1 MCCLLVPGLTKYN
14 AASATSVPEVLSHI
28 TPHFPKVGLAAS
40 GKREFCQDAAGERRV
55 GWRSLEHEV
64 RARGH
69 GRQGTEKRIGNVTE
83 RNRLNAISVGRRL
96 LVGNGTCLAK
106 SNQSL

>member
-1 MCCLLVPGLTKYN
+1 M
-14 AASATSVPEVLSHI
+14 
-28 TPHFPKVGLAAS
+28 
-40 GKREFCQDAAGERRV
+40 

-69 GRQGTEKRIGNVTE
+69 GRQGTEKRTGSVTE
-83 RNRLNAISVGRRL
+83 RNRLNVISVEGGL

-106 SNQSL
+106 NNRSLQERVRCAKQFKGNIYILLLSCVYNTVSNIVAKYLKVYCFKP